1 MSTQLAVPRVR
12 RPLPQELEKFIPLAT
27 ICNISKEPVLP
38 INHASF
44 GIFHIAVPG
53 PTERYALTPI
63 DWAPMYMD
71 KGDSVFN
78 LLSGPKHQGAPIE
91 DNRIRMVQGAKE
103 IALDLCQQMNTS
115 DGPAGD
121 SENSPFWGKFV
132 CEDPE
137 GPSEKELVTNESK
150 FKRYL
155 LRVVEVG
162 DIVWAQAGRR
172 DLIDGRCKVAARY
185 LDITDRPWLTA
196 YTPNV
201 KCPACMEDIREGAKL
216 CRHCGTEIDPDF
228 FAKDSDPKK
237 KGKARRTKVK
247 PLNLDDL
254 PTIG

>member
-12 RPLPQELEKFIPLAT
+12 RPLPQELEQFIPLAT

-78 LLSGPKHQGAPIE
+78 LLTGPKHQGAPIQ
-91 DNRIRMVQGAKE
+91 DNRIRMVQGAKQ
-103 IALDLCQQMNTS
+103 IAEDLCQQMNTS

-121 SENSPFWGKFV
+121 AENSPFWGKFV

-137 GPSEKELVTNESK
+137 GPSEKELVAYEKKLKTY
-150 FKRYL
+150 FM
-155 LRVVEVG
+155 RVVKVG
-162 DIVWAQAGRR
+162 DIVFAQSGR
-172 DLIDGRCKVAARY
+172 IDMVDSRCKVAAAY
-185 LDITDRPWLTA
+185 LNITDRKWLTD
-196 YTPNV
+196 YSPNTQ
-201 KCPACMEDIREGAKL
+201 CPACKENILEGASL
-216 CRHCGTEIDPDF
+216 CRFCGTILD
-228 FAKDSDPKK
+228 ASSV
-237 KGKARRTKVK
+237 TKVSRRRAK
-247 PLNLDDL
+247 KSNLENL
-254 PTIG
+254 PTI